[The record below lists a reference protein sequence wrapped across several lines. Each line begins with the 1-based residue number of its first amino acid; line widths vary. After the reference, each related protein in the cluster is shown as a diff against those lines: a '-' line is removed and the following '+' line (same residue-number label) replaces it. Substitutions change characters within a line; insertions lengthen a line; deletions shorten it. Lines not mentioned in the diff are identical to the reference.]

1 MKIIKCASF
10 VINGIG
16 DALTMAARRKTP
28 EHVKEKLIAQKA
40 VREAGGYYVD
50 IDGNIVH
57 KVRTLGIQLEELTK
71 TNFVLT
77 VAGVKSKARAIAS
90 DMIQGKSNLLSSDE
104 AVALAI
110 L

>member
-40 VREAGGYYVD
+40 VSEAFGYYFD

-57 KVRTLGIQLEELTK
+57 KVRTLGIQLEDLTK

-77 VAGVKSKARAIAS
+77 VDGGKSKARAIAS
-90 DMIQGKSNLLSSDE
+90 YMILVNSNVLITDDATDIS
-104 AVALAI
+104 
-110 L
+110 